1 MPKTHKP
8 APADPGT
15 SYSTLEAAK
24 LLGTSVQT
32 VQRWMD
38 LGHSG
43 GWRTPGG
50 HRRIEPAGVDRLL
63 RLATLSA
70 PTRADSRADSADGDE
85 GVSIMLV
92 DDSPDDLEFLEA
104 VVRKVMPGANIRAV
118 RNGFSALMLIG
129 REKPDVLIT
138 DIGMQ
143 GFDGLEMIRS
153 LRDDAATANL
163 PVLAVS
169 GYKPE
174 EIATR
179 FGALPERLNVLMKPL
194 SPAMLRD
201 TLAQIAPA
209 LLRRAV
215 SA

>member
-1 MPKTHKP
+1 MHETHKP
-8 APADPGT
+8 AATTPGDPPN

-38 LGHSG
+38 LGHLG

-50 HRRIEPAGVDRLL
+50 HRRINPASVDRLL
-63 RLATLSA
+63 RLATLPT
-70 PTRADSRADSADGDE
+70 PTRANSSGAGAS
-85 GVSIMLV
+85 VSIMLV

-104 VVRKVMPGANIRAV
+104 VVRKVVPAANLISV

-129 REKPDVLIT
+129 RAKPDLLIT

-143 GFDGLEMIRS
+143 GFDGLEMIRT
-153 LRDDAATANL
+153 LRDDPATGSL
-163 PVLAVS
+163 PVIGVS
-169 GYKPE
+169 GHKPE
-174 EIATR
+174 EIVTR
-179 FGALPERLNVLMKPL
+179 FGAVPDLVTILKKPL
-194 SPAMLRD
+194 SPAMLRN
-201 TLAQIAPA
+201 TLAQVAPA
-209 LLRRAV
+209 LLLQPV